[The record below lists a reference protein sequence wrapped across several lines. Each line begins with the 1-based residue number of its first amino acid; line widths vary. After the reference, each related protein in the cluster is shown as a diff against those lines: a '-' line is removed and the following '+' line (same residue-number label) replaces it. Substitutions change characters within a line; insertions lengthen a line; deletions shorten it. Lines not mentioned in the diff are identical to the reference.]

1 MFTKQLKNSIM
12 ILGIYFFKGGKIMK
26 KFLSISIIMILII
39 GMLAG
44 GVNAASASISASSK
58 NVSKGDTVTVTVSFG
73 DRAKTARFVLNYD
86 TSKLE
91 YLSYSC
97 GGSGNKGFN
106 AGTFAYYGAVSP
118 DISSVSFTFKAKAT
132 GTANVSFSSL
142 KISTATQNNITAGVG
157 NSSTSITIKEKQQTN
172 TTKPS
177 TKPNT
182 NKKPTTTKPEE
193 TKEPE
198 VVEPTPNELIKLDN
212 ENAKTLKNDENN
224 IMIKYMPNALG
235 DGVTLEVKNID
246 NENERYQSIDE
257 ILKEITANKTY
268 LEINL
273 VKDNEKIQPNGY
285 VTVCIKIPEEYNKE
299 KVELYCINEENSS
312 YELVQGEIQEDY
324 YTFTTN
330 NLSTYALI
338 ERIEETETEPEPIQE
353 VSVMETVKGVFTNV
367 ILLYVI
373 IGILL
378 IIVIVQRIK
387 ISGLQK

>member
-1 MFTKQLKNSIM
+1 
-12 ILGIYFFKGGKIMK
+12 MK

-39 GMLAG
+39 GMLAV

-58 NVSKGDTVTVTVSFG
+58 NVNKGDTVTVTVSFG

-118 DISSVSFTFKAKAT
+118 DISSVSFTFKAKET

-142 KISTATQNNITAGVG
+142 KISTATQTNAAATVG
-157 NSSTSITIKEKQQTN
+157 NSSTSITISEKQTTT
-172 TTKPS
+172 TTKPNTT
-177 TKPNT
+177 TKKPTT

-212 ENAKTLKNDENN
+212 ENAKTLKNDETN
-224 IMIKYMPNALG
+224 IMIRYMPNALG
-235 DGVTLEVKNID
+235 DGITLEVKNID

-268 LEINL
+268 FEINL
-273 VKDNEKIQPNGY
+273 LKDNEKVQPNGY
-285 VTVCIKIPEEYNKE
+285 VTVCIPLLEEYNKE
-299 KVELYCINEENSS
+299 KVELYCINEENST
-312 YELVQGEIQEDY
+312 YELIEGEIQEDY

-338 ERIEETETEPEPIQE
+338 ERIEETETEPIQE

>member
-1 MFTKQLKNSIM
+1 
-12 ILGIYFFKGGKIMK
+12 
-26 KFLSISIIMILII
+26 MILII

-58 NVSKGDTVTVTVSFG
+58 NVNKGDTVTVTVSFG

-118 DISSVSFTFKAKAT
+118 DISSVSFTFKAKET

-142 KISTATQNNITAGVG
+142 KISTSTQNNITAGVG
-157 NSSTSITIKEKQQTN
+157 NSSTSITIKEKQDTN
-172 TTKPS
+172 TTKPNTKPS

-193 TKEPE
+193 TQEPE

-212 ENAKTLKNDENN
+212 ENAKTLKNDEND

-235 DGVTLEVKNID
+235 DGITLEVKNID
-246 NENERYQSIDE
+246 NENEKYQSIDE

-268 LEINL
+268 FEINL
-273 VKDNEKIQPNGY
+273 LKDNEKIQPNGY

-338 ERIEETETEPEPIQE
+338 ERIEETEIEPIQE

-378 IIVIVQRIK
+378 IIVIIQRIK

>member
-58 NVSKGDTVTVTVSFG
+58 NISKGDTVTVTVSFG

-224 IMIKYMPNALG
+224 IMIKYMPNAFG

-273 VKDNEKIQPNGY
+273 LKDNEKIQPNGY
-285 VTVCIKIPEEYNKE
+285 VTVYIKIPEEYNKE

-338 ERIEETETEPEPIQE
+338 ERIEETEPEPIQE